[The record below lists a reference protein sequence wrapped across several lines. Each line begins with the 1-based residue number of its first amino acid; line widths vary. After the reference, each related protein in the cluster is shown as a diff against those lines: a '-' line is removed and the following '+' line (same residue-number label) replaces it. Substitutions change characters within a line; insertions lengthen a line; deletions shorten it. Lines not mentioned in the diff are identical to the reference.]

1 MPFNLV
7 TSAWL
12 DIRRW
17 SGVRAV
23 IAPADV
29 VAGFD
34 ADPVI
39 ALDFPR
45 ADWNGAVT
53 EFLIGL
59 VWLALGR
66 ADRMPWADRFAAPP
80 SADDLRQALAPLAPA
95 FDFDG
100 DGTRAFQD
108 LDPLA
113 EADLKPLGGLL
124 IDAPG
129 ENTLKNNADL
139 FVKRGGAD
147 GLGLA
152 YAAAALVTLQTYAP
166 SGGAGHRTSLRGGGP
181 LTTLLAPVRARFG
194 LATLWDRI
202 WANMPAPHPA
212 LQQADPMT
220 AFPWL
225 APTLTSAKGG
235 PGEVVTPEDRHP
247 ALAFFACPR
256 RIRLQLADN
265 VACAFGGSGGRG
277 ATGYRTL
284 NYGPNYVSWLHPLS
298 PYRHDKKAGLLPLHP
313 HAGPADYG
321 DWIAWWGLRG
331 AGDRVAEP
339 LKLWSGRRDG
349 IETLLQ
355 PGGDSVEAI
364 GFDMDNMK
372 ARQWLEARFPW
383 VAAHEEAH
391 EDLRQ
396 LLNETIA
403 AADAAARALRFAV
416 RIAWFGLPRE
426 AGYRLPETQNIDAV
440 PEPAER
446 LWRDTEVD
454 FRGLLAA
461 MLALFK
467 DGAAATGDLRRDWRD
482 RLRRRALA
490 IFDDTVDL
498 DGLTDVNPRR
508 LLWARQGLSFA
519 FSDHVK
525 ADVRRALNLAPA
537 VKVSKSKEVA

>member
-12 DIRRW
+12 DVRRR
-17 SGVRAV
+17 SGARAV
-23 IAPADV
+23 VAPADV
-29 VAGFD
+29 TAGFD

-45 ADWNGAVT
+45 ADWNAAVT
-53 EFLIGL
+53 ELLIGL
-59 VWLALGR
+59 VWLTLGR
-66 ADRMPWADRFAAPP
+66 AGAAEWADRFAMPP
-80 SADDLRQALAPLAPA
+80 STDDLRQALAPLAPA

-100 DGTRAFQD
+100 DGARAFQD
-108 LDPLA
+108 LDSLA
-113 EADLKPLGGLL
+113 EVDVKSPGALL

-139 FVKRGGAD
+139 FVKRGRTD
-147 GLGLA
+147 GLGLG

-181 LTTLLAPVRARFG
+181 LTTLLAPARTRFG

-202 WANMPAPHPA
+202 WTNMPAPHPA
-212 LQQADPMT
+212 LDDADPMT

-225 APTLTSAKGG
+225 TPTLTSAKGG

-247 ALAFFACPR
+247 ALVFFACPR
-256 RIRLQLADN
+256 RIRLEFADDA
-265 VACAFGGSGGRG
+265 VCAFGGPKGRG

-331 AGDRVAEP
+331 AEDRVAEP
-339 LKLWSGRRDG
+339 LKLWFGRRER
-349 IETLLQ
+349 IEILLQ
-355 PGGDSVEAI
+355 PGGDSVEAM

-383 VAAHEEAH
+383 VSAHEEAH
-391 EDLRQ
+391 EELRQ
-396 LLNETIA
+396 LLVATIA
-403 AADAAARALRFAV
+403 AADAAARAVRFAV

-426 AGYRLPETQNIDAV
+426 TGYRLPETQDIDAV

-446 LWRDTEVD
+446 LWRDTEAD
-454 FRGLLAA
+454 FRVLLTA
-461 MLALFK
+461 MLARFK
-467 DGAAATGDLRRDWRD
+467 DGAAATGDLRRRWRD
-482 RLRRRALA
+482 TLRQRALA

-508 LLWARQGLSFA
+508 LLWARQGLIFA
-519 FSDHVK
+519 FSDHAK

-537 VKVSKSKEVA
+537 VKVPKTREVA